1 MKKNLKSLKLS
12 MPDSEKYFEVVNG
25 VNGERER
32 ERERE
37 TCKPDSSWMGDRLGT
52 PGAVGF
58 FQINL
63 FF

>member
-37 TCKPDSSWMGDRLGT
+37 REITKEREERER
-52 PGAVGF
+52 
-58 FQINL
+58 
-63 FF
+63 